1 MSSSAAVSPSSSTS
15 SLLSSSSSL
24 SNSPETCFVCDCPI
38 VERSQTSDGD
48 NAIFCDG
55 PHQQWAHA
63 SCVGVSDEHYYS
75 LSSSREPWF
84 CPSCSEIPQEGAKP
98 EGVKSPPLSATIT
111 SSDLSRCPVPL
122 PASKC
127 VPLSTS
133 KGESPESSPALLT
146 PLLAALRTAQAE
158 RVELVLAVES
168 LSRRISVLEA
178 RLEPTSRPQKSKRTS
193 KQRRATPYSLT
204 ATSPPPTLRESPTA
218 PTSPPLSSDSP
229 APPPPPSPAACDEAL
244 VLPNVRLTNRF
255 SLLAS
260 KEITTDVTP
269 PPPPPP
275 PKQPLWKNPK
285 IKFIWGTT
293 RATTEAELSAH
304 IVDLGVDSE
313 SFQVERRRSTRGRK
327 KVWFFAVIAESQTI
341 QKISS
346 KWLANPLPRSSK
358 WSLRDPDVPHRRSS
372 FLSQPPCSQNL
383 LTHPSLSTV
392 PFSPLPPVHPLLA
405 NPGTSVPPLLLSS
418 PVPLFSLLLSFPH
431 LSPPL
436 PLTPSPISSTYSNN
450 SSPLSSPTQPTQST
464 KSSISMPAVSSPKS
478 TNSISSAS
486 LTLLTLYV

>member
-48 NAIFCDG
+48 NAIFCEG

-111 SSDLSRCPVPL
+111 SSDLSRSPVPL

-133 KGESPESSPALLT
+133 KGESPESSPALLI

-178 RLEPTSRPQKSKRTS
+178 RLEPTSRLQKSKRTS

-229 APPPPPSPAACDEAL
+229 ALPPPPSPAACDEAL

-285 IKFIWGTT
+285 IKFICGTT

-372 FLSQPPCSQNL
+372 FLSQPPL
-383 LTHPSLSTV
+383 LPKPPHP
-392 PFSPLPPVHPLLA
+392 PQPQHCPLLPTP
-405 NPGTSVPPLLLSS
+405 PGPSAPRQPRHLSPPPPPLLPRPPLL
-418 PVPLFSLLLSFPH
+418 PPPLFPPPL
-431 LSPPL
+431 PPL

-464 KSSISMPAVSSPKS
+464 KSLLFQCPQSLPQSRRTQSPLPL
-478 TNSISSAS
+478 S
-486 LTLLTLYV
+486 LS